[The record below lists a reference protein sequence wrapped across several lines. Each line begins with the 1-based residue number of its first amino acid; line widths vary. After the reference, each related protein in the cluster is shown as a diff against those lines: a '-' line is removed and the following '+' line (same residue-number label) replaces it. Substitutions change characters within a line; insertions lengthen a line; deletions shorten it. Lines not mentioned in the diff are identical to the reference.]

1 SRGRDRGVD
10 DDCDGEYTRR
20 FLTRLRRPETILR
33 PGRWTGLAMFAM
45 TMGRFAITSKAPCA
59 TASCPIFR
67 ASRSPGQTAKQLSGA
82 NPPGGYS
89 ATHIAGA
96 ALPTGQTSPFVGR
109 LDLQQVAQHRDQ
121 WLVGRRHRIVG
132 EPRRPHPGEALAFLR
147 RRAPRP
153 FTAEIE
159 RH

>member
-1 SRGRDRGVD
+1 MPFDQNIRHHLHGRSDSFFDRHSRGRDRGVD

-96 ALPTGQTSPFVGR
+96 ALPKIGR
-109 LDLQQVAQHRDQ
+109 A
-121 WLVGRRHRIVG
+121 
-132 EPRRPHPGEALAFLR
+132 
-147 RRAPRP
+147 
-153 FTAEIE
+153 
-159 RH
+159 